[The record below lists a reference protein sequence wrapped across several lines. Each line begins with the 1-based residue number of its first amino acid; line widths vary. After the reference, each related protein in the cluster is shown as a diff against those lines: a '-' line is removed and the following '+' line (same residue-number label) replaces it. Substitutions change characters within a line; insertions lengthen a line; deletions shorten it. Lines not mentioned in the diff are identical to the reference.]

1 MEGLYLRWARKF
13 RGFLNDTYPVP
24 DGLEPV
30 PEDVPLPPRFLLRF
44 TSENGESSKPGLSTT
59 AHLERTL
66 PVAGG
71 TVVTLASNERIT
83 APDHFQDVRLLKL
96 DVPASE
102 DGTHLDL
109 GPGDTITLYP
119 KNDPEN
125 AQKLIDF
132 MGWSAVA
139 DSPIDWANSTLPP
152 SLHADEAST
161 LRDLLTNNLDI
172 AAVPRR
178 SFLHAISHFASDP
191 DQKERLQEF
200 MTPELLDEYY
210 DYTTRP
216 RRTILEILHE
226 FSSVKVP
233 PERALDT
240 FPMIRGR
247 EFSIANGGDGLRHP
261 TDEGLQ
267 RIEIVA
273 ALVRYRT
280 LLRKERRGL
289 CSQYIEGLTPG
300 ARLPVLHK
308 AALTPYHG
316 PKMDGRPLVGIAT
329 GTGVAPAR
337 SLLQHRAAHHPS
349 PASPPAHLFFGFRS
363 KSADFHFSSDWPT
376 LPFLTVHAAQSR
388 PAPDEDGKRRRE
400 YVQDLVRREAELVK
414 EMVGKGAIFLVCGGS
429 HRMAAAAREAVLDA
443 IGGEE
448 GEERDRVF
456 EGLDWIQEVW

>member
-30 PEDVPLPPRFLLRF
+30 PENVPLPPRFLLRF

-59 AHLERTL
+59 SHLERTL

-83 APDHFQDVRLLKL
+83 APDHFQDVRLLKF
-96 DVPASE
+96 DVPASQ

-139 DSPIDWANSTLPP
+139 DSPIDWANSILPP

-161 LRDLLTNNLDI
+161 LRDLLANNLDI

-247 EFSIANGGDGLRHP
+247 EFSIANGGDGL
-261 TDEGLQ
+261 Q

-300 ARLPVLHK
+300 TRLPVLHK

-337 SLLQHRAAHHPS
+337 SLLQHRAAHHP
-349 PASPPAHLFFGFRS
+349 PPAHLFFGFRS

-388 PAPDEDGKRRRE
+388 PAPDEDGKRRGE
-400 YVQDLVRREAELVK
+400 YVQDLVRREAELVR

-443 IGGEE
+443 IGGEN